1 MPTFQGGPLG
11 GQVGYDPSMDPA
23 PEELAAMAGGGGMGP
38 ESGQAPSEPA
48 TSKFDRIMQDV
59 MDLAMSDGQV
69 NEEEKL
75 IMQQIGTLV
84 QKLKTNRKK
93 ATDQAIAGAPTS
105 SAVGQAYAGG

>member
-1 MPTFQGGPLG
+1 MSPSFSGGPLG

-23 PEELAAMAGGGGMGP
+23 PEELASMAGGGGTGP
-38 ESGQAPSEPA
+38 EAASEPA

>member
-11 GQVGYDPSMDPA
+11 GQVGYDPSMDPPA
-23 PEELAAMAGGGGMGP
+23 EELAAMAGGGG
-38 ESGQAPSEPA
+38 APGAAPEPA

-93 ATDQAIAGAPTS
+93 AVDQAVAGAPTS

>member
-11 GQVGYDPSMDPA
+11 GQVGYDPSMDPPA
-23 PEELAAMAGGGGMGP
+23 EELAATAGGGG
-38 ESGQAPSEPA
+38 ASEPA

-93 ATDQAIAGAPTS
+93 AVDQAISGAPTS